1 MLCLQ
6 KGNQILVEE
15 EIKNIVDAPNIL
27 VIGHKITSH
36 DGTQINLIRL
46 QHHGEVIQEE
56 ASYAS
61 NAIKLGILSEI
72 AHSITTGIMTKVNNV
87 AEGGGVALI
96 SSTKPTN
103 ESCRTSP
110 TTALKHKIPY
120 ECLFGRKPVL
130 AWCCISARCMFQI
143 VVVKD

>member
-6 KGNQILVEE
+6 KGNQISVED

-72 AHSITTGIMTKVNNV
+72 AHSITTAIMTKVNNV

-103 ESCRTSP
+103 ESCGSSP
-110 TTALKHKIPY
+110 TYPQGTKGYKIYDIFQYMSRPAKII
-120 ECLFGRKPVL
+120 GWVL
-130 AWCCISARCMFQI
+130 SVFYDI
-143 VVVKD
+143 